1 MMRVIMWVFGVEVA
15 SMSYGVGVGFRTS
28 GGVVGNGGEGVILG
42 MDLTPPAKDGP
53 IDPVEFTAAMIRRF
67 WSGGPRH
74 AHSFFPSSQFSL
86 VSLGQS

>member
-1 MMRVIMWVFGVEVA
+1 MRVILWVLGVEA
-15 SMSYGVGVGFRTS
+15 AFMSYGVGVGFRTR
-28 GGVVGNGGEGVILG
+28 GGVVGNGGAGVILG

-53 IDPVEFTAAMIRRF
+53 IDPVEFTAAIIRRI

-86 VSLGQS
+86 VSPGQS